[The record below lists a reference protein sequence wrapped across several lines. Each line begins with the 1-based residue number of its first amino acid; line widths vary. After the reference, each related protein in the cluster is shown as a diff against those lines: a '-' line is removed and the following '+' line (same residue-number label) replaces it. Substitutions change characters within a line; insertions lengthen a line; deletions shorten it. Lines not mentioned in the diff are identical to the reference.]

1 MYEPGSPRASLRW
14 SIYCSARNGPQL
26 IADRFVPAAAN
37 SKLVQLSVEVPES
50 CNLVRV
56 ELNALGSEGQLS
68 SMVKITD
75 LTLVK
80 TN

>member
-14 SIYCSARNGPQL
+14 SVSCVAPNGPQL
-26 IADRFVPAAAN
+26 IVDRFVPAAAN
-37 SKLVQLSVEVPES
+37 TKLVQMSVEVPEK
-50 CNLVRV
+50 CNLVRI
-56 ELNALGSEGQLS
+56 EFSTLGSEGQLS

-75 LTLVK
+75 LTLAK